1 MTRPTL
7 SVVIPVYNEEAGLP
21 ALFARLYPALDALQ
35 LPYEIIFV
43 NDGSRDR
50 SGALLREQFAARPDV
65 TRVVFFNANYGQH
78 LAILAGFE
86 RVRGD
91 RIVTL
96 DADLQNPPEEIGKL
110 LAAMDDGADYVGGV
124 RRAREDAW
132 WRRSASRLMNRL
144 RERITRIRMTDQGC
158 MLRAYSRDIV
168 DAIAA
173 AREVSTFIPALAYT
187 FANRPTEVNV
197 LHEERAAGESK
208 YSLYRLIRLNFDL
221 ITGFSLVPLQ
231 LFSMAGMIVALTSV
245 ILYVI
250 VIVQRLIVGGL
261 IEGIKAAWD
270 RDILAFFLI
279 GCIMFGVGLL
289 GEYVGRIY
297 NQVRERPR
305 YVVRAV
311 LERDPDE
318 APDELP
324 DAPVP
329 AVVDGI
335 RKIR

>member
-1 MTRPTL
+1 MTAPRL
-7 SVVIPVYNEEAGLP
+7 SVVIPVYNEAAGLP
-21 ALFARLYPALDALQ
+21 ALFARLYPALDALNVR
-35 LPYEIIFV
+35 YEVIFV
-43 NDGSRDR
+43 NDGSRDT
-50 SGALLREQFAARPDV
+50 SAAMLKDQFAARPDV

-86 RVRGD
+86 RVRGE

-110 LAAMDDGADYVGGV
+110 LGAMDDGADYVGGV
-124 RRAREDAW
+124 RKTREDSW
-132 WRRSASRLMNRL
+132 WRRTASRLMNRL

-168 DAIAA
+168 DAVAA

-187 FANRPTEVNV
+187 FAHRPVEVDV
-197 LHEERAAGESK
+197 LHEERAAGVSK

-231 LFSMAGMIVALTSV
+231 LFSVAGMLVALTSV
-245 ILYVI
+245 VLYVV
-250 VIVQRLIVGGL
+250 VIAQRAIAGGV
-261 IEGIKAAWD
+261 IEGIKAFWD

-297 NQVRERPR
+297 QQVRDRPR

-311 LERDPDE
+311 LERDD
-318 APDELP
+318 D
-324 DAPVP
+324 DFP
-329 AVVDGI
+329 ATNAAVESV
-335 RKIR
+335 RMVR

>member
-1 MTRPTL
+1 VSPPLL
-7 SVVIPVYNEEAGLP
+7 SVVIPVYNEAAGLP
-21 ALFARLYPALDALQ
+21 ALFARLYPALDGLQ
-35 LPYEIIFV
+35 IRYEVIFV
-43 NDGSRDR
+43 NDGSRDK
-50 SGALLREQFAARPDV
+50 SAAVLKDQFAARPDV

-86 RVRGD
+86 RVRGE

-110 LAAMDDGADYVGGV
+110 LAAMDAGADYVGGV
-124 RRAREDAW
+124 RRTREDSW
-132 WRRSASRLMNRL
+132 WRRTASRLMNRL

-168 DAIAA
+168 DAVAA
-173 AREVSTFIPALAYT
+173 AREVSTYIPALAYT
-187 FANRPTEVNV
+187 FAHHPVEVDV

-208 YSLYRLIRLNFDL
+208 YSMYRLIRLNFDL

-231 LFSMAGMIVALTSV
+231 LFSVAGMIVAMTSV
-245 ILYVI
+245 VLYVV
-250 VIVQRLIVGGL
+250 VIAQRAIVGGFV
-261 IEGIKAAWD
+261 EGIKAFWD

-297 NQVRERPR
+297 QQVRDRPR
-305 YVVRAV
+305 YVIRAV
-311 LERDPDE
+311 LERDADV
-318 APDELP
+318 DLP
-324 DAPVP
+324 AHAGAESVRL
-329 AVVDGI
+329 I
-335 RKIR
+335 R

>member
-1 MTRPTL
+1 MNRPVL

-21 ALFARLYPALDALQ
+21 ALFARLYPALDAL
-35 LPYEIIFV
+35 PVSYEVIFI

-50 SGALLREQFAARPDV
+50 SAALLKDQFMARPDV
-65 TRVVFFNANYGQH
+65 TRVVYFNANYGQH

-86 RVRGD
+86 RVRGE

-96 DADLQNPPEEIGKL
+96 DADLQNPPEEVAKL
-110 LAAMDDGADYVGGV
+110 LEAMDAGADYVGGV
-124 RRAREDAW
+124 RRIREDAW
-132 WRRSASRLMNRL
+132 WRRIASRLMNRV

-168 DAIAA
+168 DAIVA

-187 FANRPTEVNV
+187 FAHHPTEIDVR
-197 LHEERAAGESK
+197 HEERAAGQSK
-208 YSLYRLIRLNFDL
+208 YSMYRLVRLNFDL

-231 LFSMAGMIVALTSV
+231 LFSLAGMIVAFTSV
-245 ILYVI
+245 VLYVFI
-250 VIVQRLIVGGL
+250 IIERAVIGGFL
-261 IEGIKAAWD
+261 EGIKAFWD

-297 NQVRERPR
+297 QQIRERPR
-305 YVVRAV
+305 YVIRAV
-311 LERDPDE
+311 LERDPE
-318 APDELP
+318 IP
-324 DAPVP
+324 DAVHPPPEGVRL
-329 AVVDGI
+329 I
-335 RKIR
+335 R

>member
-1 MTRPTL
+1 MSSPLL
-7 SVVIPVYNEEAGLP
+7 SVVIPVYNEAAGLP

-35 LPYEIIFV
+35 IGYEVIFV
-43 NDGSRDR
+43 NDGSRDK
-50 SGALLREQFAARPDV
+50 SAALLKDQFAARPDV

-86 RVRGD
+86 RVRGE
-91 RIVTL
+91 RVVTL
-96 DADLQNPPEEIGKL
+96 DADLQNPPEEIHKL

-124 RRAREDAW
+124 RRVREDSW
-132 WRRSASRLMNRL
+132 WRRRASRLMNRL

-168 DAIAA
+168 DAVAA
-173 AREVSTFIPALAYT
+173 AREVSTYIPALAYT
-187 FANRPTEVNV
+187 FAHHPVEVDV

-208 YSLYRLIRLNFDL
+208 YSMYRLIRLNFDL

-231 LFSMAGMIVALTSV
+231 LFSVAGMIVALSSV
-245 ILYVI
+245 VLYVF
-250 VIVQRLIVGGL
+250 VIAQRAIVGGF
-261 IEGIKAAWD
+261 IEGIKAFWD

-297 NQVRERPR
+297 QQVRDRPR
-305 YVVRAV
+305 YVIRAV
-311 LERDPDE
+311 LESDVATE
-318 APDELP
+318 
-324 DAPVP
+324 VP
-329 AVVDGI
+329 ARQGVDSVRLI
-335 RKIR
+335 R